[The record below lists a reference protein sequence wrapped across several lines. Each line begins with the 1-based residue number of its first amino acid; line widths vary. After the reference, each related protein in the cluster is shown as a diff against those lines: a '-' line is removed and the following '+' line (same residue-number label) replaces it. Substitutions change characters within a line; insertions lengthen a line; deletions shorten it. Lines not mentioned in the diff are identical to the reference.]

1 MKTFAVAAAILGTTL
16 VLISA
21 PPDDSLSGHSGVTV
35 AANTQPPTAPVAQP
49 VAVAS
54 DPASP
59 AIPAATLNEIINQYC
74 VICHNEAV
82 VAARTIGSPPVS
94 FQGFDVDKAP
104 EQWPMVERMIR
115 KLRAG
120 MMPPPGAPRPA
131 GDTLLVLVQT
141 LETKIDDAARSA
153 PDPGTRRSSRLSR
166 AEYERVIHDLLALD
180 VDAAQWLPPDVLLG
194 SFDNLSAAQG
204 LSTTLLDSYLRA
216 ATEISRLAVGNPAAV
231 SSTKK
236 YANEIE
242 ISQHAWDRLEG
253 APFGTRGGMVIT
265 HDFPVDGEY
274 VFEFST
280 NFGQGTSF
288 EDLDVSIDGEGV
300 ALLALENGAD
310 NSVPIKTKPI
320 FVRAG
325 QHKVVGA
332 FVRKIEGPYE
342 DRLSP
347 FQWSFVGGE
356 DSQAWANYGITGLR
370 HLTEILVTGPIR
382 ATGLSETPSRQ
393 KIFTCKPASAAEERT
408 CAESIFTR
416 LGAQAYRRPL
426 PAEDLADLLSFYD
439 RAAAAEGFEVGV
451 RTGLQA
457 LLASPEFLFRLE
469 REPAS
474 ATAGESYRLSD
485 LDLATRLSFL
495 LWATGPDEELM
506 SLASAGRLAD
516 DRVLEQQV
524 RRMLADPRSEALSTR
539 FAHQWLRLQDVRAVQ
554 PETFFYPDYTG
565 QLGEAMIRETELFFD
580 NLVREDKSLLELFSA
595 DYTFLNDR
603 LAQHYGIDG
612 IVGPEFRMVQY
623 PDDRRRG
630 ILGHGSVLKLTS
642 MSARTSPVLRG
653 KWVMEVLMGTPPPPP
668 PPNVPAFDQTPPSAS
683 GQRLTTRQR
692 MERHRANPMCNA
704 CHRFMDPIGLALD
717 NYDAVGRWRI
727 RENMMPLD
735 TRGDFYDGTPISTPS
750 QLTQVILKRPIPLVR
765 NFTSNLLGYAV
776 GRPAEYF
783 DQPAVR
789 DIVREAEA
797 NNYRMSSFILGVVKS
812 EPFLMKRSQTAADE
826 RGGR

>member
-1 MKTFAVAAAILGTTL
+1 MKALAVAAAILGMAL

-21 PPDDSLSGHSGVTV
+21 PSELTLSGRTADAVIATSTTPIPPPSAPAFVEV
-35 AANTQPPTAPVAQP
+35 PREAAPP
-49 VAVAS
+49 
-54 DPASP
+54 
-59 AIPAATLNEIINQYC
+59 IPAATLNEVVNQYC

-94 FQGFDVDKAP
+94 FQGFDVDKAA
-104 EQWPMVERMIR
+104 EQWQIVERMIR

-120 MMPPPGAPRPA
+120 MMPPPGAPRPG

-141 LETKIDDAARSA
+141 LESNVDEAARKA

-166 AEYERVIHDLLALD
+166 AEYERVVYDLLALE

-216 ATEISRLAVGNPAAV
+216 ATEISRLALGNPEAI
-231 SSTKK
+231 STSKK
-236 YANEIE
+236 YPNEIE

-274 VFEFST
+274 VFEFTT

-300 ALLALENGAD
+300 ALLALENGAA
-310 NSVPIKTKPI
+310 STVPIRTKPI
-320 FVRAG
+320 LVRAG

-347 FQWSFVGGE
+347 FLWSFVGGE
-356 DSQAWANYGITGLR
+356 DSQGWANYGITGLR
-370 HLTEILVTGPIR
+370 HLTEILVTGPVS
-382 ATGLSETPSRQ
+382 ATGVSETASRQ
-393 KIFTCKPASAAEERT
+393 RIFTCRPAAPAEERA
-408 CAESIFTR
+408 CAESILQR
-416 LGAQAYRRPL
+416 LGSQAYRRPL
-426 PAEDLADLLSFYD
+426 PAEDLADLMEFYD
-439 RAAAAEGFEVGV
+439 LAARTDGFEVGV

-469 REPAS
+469 REPS
-474 ATAGESYRLSD
+474 GVRAGGNYQLSD
-485 LDLATRLSFL
+485 HDLASRLSFL
-495 LWATGPDEELM
+495 LWATGPDDELM
-506 SLASAGRLAD
+506 TLAKAGRLSD

-524 RRMLADPRSEALSTR
+524 RRMLADPRSEALATR

-565 QLGEAMIRETELFFD
+565 QLGEALIRETELLFD
-580 NLVREDKSLLELFSA
+580 HLVREDRSLLELFSA

-612 IVGPEFRMVQY
+612 IVGPEFRIVKY
-623 PDDRRRG
+623 PNDTRRG

-642 MSARTSPVLRG
+642 MSSRTSPVLRG

-668 PPNVPAFDQTPPSAS
+668 PPNIPAFDQTPPSAG

-717 NYDAVGRWRI
+717 NFDAVGRWRI
-727 RENMMPLD
+727 RENMMALD
-735 TRGDFYDGTPISTPS
+735 TRGDFYDGTAISTPS
-750 QLTQVILKRPIPLVR
+750 ELTQVILKRPIPLVR
-765 NFTSNLLGYAV
+765 NFTNNLLGYAV

-783 DQPAVR
+783 DQPTVR
-789 DIVREAEA
+789 AIAREAEA
-797 NNYRMSSFILGVVKS
+797 NGYRMSSFILGVVKS
-812 EPFLMKRSQTAADE
+812 ETFQMKRSQTAAE
-826 RGGR
+826 QGGR